1 MNEKS
6 GVVDSSTSVIELES
20 ILSEELGC
28 DARFF
33 VCDGTGEFL
42 GRGTCP
48 DCGVEKRMI
57 LCLPCKNRLS
67 GVMRCGNFRGSGSE
81 FFSYFTP
88 I

>member
-1 MNEKS
+1 MSNKS
-6 GVVDSSTSVIELES
+6 GVVDNSTSVFELES

-28 DARFF
+28 DARFV
-33 VCDGTGEFL
+33 VCAGTGEFL

-67 GVMRCGNFRGSGSE
+67 GNMKCGNYRGSGSE
-81 FFSYFTP
+81 FFSRFTA